1 MPARPLTIVI
11 AADTFAPDVNGAAR
25 FAERLAA
32 GLAGRGHDVHIVTPS
47 VGHRNHGV
55 FTEHIEGQDLTVH
68 RLPGWRW
75 YPHDWLRFA
84 LPWRIRQWG
93 ATVTPRLPI

>member
-1 MPARPLTIVI
+1 MAPTRDPSPPHRLAPYPVTESATPPADAEGASAPDRSALTIVI

-55 FTEHIEGQDLTVH
+55 FT
-68 RLPGWRW
+68 
-75 YPHDWLRFA
+75 
-84 LPWRIRQWG
+84 
-93 ATVTPRLPI
+93 